1 MVEKNDQTIKLLHY
15 VGLSG
20 PGWPTFEKSYIKKVK
35 IIFLIFRTAGHILVK
50 FLTLVCMVICMNG
63 DGMNGDMLT

>member
-35 IIFLIFRTAGHILVK
+35 IIFFNLQ
-50 FLTLVCMVICMNG
+50 NG
-63 DGMNGDMLT
+63 WSYIGEISNISVHGDNDYMI